1 MINIVIN
8 GAGGRMGQA
17 VASAC
22 REAGDCRVVAG
33 IAPRDG
39 GFVAHW
45 PEAPIVSGADAV
57 AAEFDL
63 VVDFSTPRACAAI
76 AMHCAR
82 LGKPLVSGTTG
93 VDDSQRSALEDA
105 ARKVA
110 VVHAPNMS
118 AGVTLLLD
126 LVRRTAAALGEDAD
140 TEIFEA
146 HHRHKKD
153 APSGTALRLG
163 QAVAEA
169 WGAEFHERAV
179 FTRESE
185 GRGRRPGEIGFA
197 SLRAG
202 DIVGEH
208 QVWFALAGERIEL
221 AHRATDRGIFARGAL
236 RAARWVMD
244 RPAGLYDM
252 RDVLG
257 L

>member
-1 MINIVIN
+1 MIDIVIN

-22 REAGDCRVVAG
+22 LESGDCRVVAG
-33 IAPRDG
+33 MAPKDG
-39 GFVAHW
+39 GHVAHW
-45 PEAPIVSGADAV
+45 PEAPIVSGPDALKE
-57 AAEFDL
+57 EFDL
-63 VVDFSTPRACAAI
+63 VVDFSTPGGCAAI
-76 AMHCAR
+76 ATHCAR
-82 LGKPLVSGTTG
+82 LGTPLVSGTTG
-93 VDDSQRSALEDA
+93 LDDSQRSALADA
-105 ARKVA
+105 ARQVA
-110 VVHAPNMS
+110 VLHAPNMS

-126 LVRRTAAALGEDAD
+126 LVRRTASALGEDAD
-140 TEIFEA
+140 AEIFEA

-163 QAVAEA
+163 QVVAEA
-169 WGAEFHERAV
+169 WGAGFQERAV
-179 FTRESE
+179 FDRATE
-185 GRGRRPGEIGFA
+185 GTGRRPGEIGFA

-236 RAARWVMD
+236 RAARWVLD